1 MAPEGSCGN
10 RMKPTSTAMDRMK
23 PPRMVFEGLL
33 IFVAMKPTMGPA
45 MRPMP

>member
-1 MAPEGSCGN
+1 
-10 RMKPTSTAMDRMK
+10 MKPTSTAMDRMK